1 MNIGLLICLIKDH
14 SGDHSSV
21 DNMRPITLSD
31 TLAIILENYILK
43 ATQIIRTDDN
53 QFGFKKSSSCSHAIF
68 IFKEAQRVLKW
79 EKKEGYAVFFDF
91 SKAFDRVNRSKM
103 MSLLIGKMDEQLW
116 LTMYNYYGIAKIVI
130 MAPNGEKSEPI
141 VSTVGVKQGGPL
153 SPDIFIKI
161 IDKMLKLIKLSHMTL
176 KRDNIDIGVTGYAD
190 DTMAI
195 CETAEGVREVTR
207 IVETFCH
214 KNDILLNGKKS
225 VWMKMG
231 EKPLKHP
238 ITKVKVPRL
247 ETPNEIFYAAG
258 TKMDKIYN
266 FKFLGM
272 HVTSDDDDNFH
283 ISKRK
288 ALAIM
293 AAKELDKIGLKNS
306 LLDPEMKGLM
316 IQSLVRSKLSYGME
330 NATITRS
337 TLNGLETFENNMIK
351 KYFNV
356 SKKSYTKPLLEIANV
371 KPFSDSIK
379 IRKYSAIVQLLSN
392 NLTGSVVLNNNDHIH
407 GEIIKGLGVI
417 ANETDKQKKRNNSCR
432 LFKSDKQ
439 HKRST

>member
-1 MNIGLLICLIKDH
+1 
-14 SGDHSSV
+14 
-21 DNMRPITLSD
+21 
-31 TLAIILENYILK
+31 
-43 ATQIIRTDDN
+43 
-53 QFGFKKSSSCSHAIF
+53 
-68 IFKEAQRVLKW
+68 
-79 EKKEGYAVFFDF
+79 
-91 SKAFDRVNRSKM
+91 
-103 MSLLIGKMDEQLW
+103 
-116 LTMYNYYGIAKIVI
+116 
-130 MAPNGEKSEPI
+130 
-141 VSTVGVKQGGPL
+141 
-153 SPDIFIKI
+153 
-161 IDKMLKLIKLSHMTL
+161 
-176 KRDNIDIGVTGYAD
+176 
-190 DTMAI
+190 
-195 CETAEGVREVTR
+195 
-207 IVETFCH
+207 VETFCH

-417 ANETDKQKKRNNSCR
+417 ANETDKQKKRNGIVADCLKAINNINEAH
-432 LFKSDKQ
+432 KSKNKSNFTRMVEHLLRNNTPANQ
-439 HKRST
+439 KLIQFVLHSKNGMREAVGIG